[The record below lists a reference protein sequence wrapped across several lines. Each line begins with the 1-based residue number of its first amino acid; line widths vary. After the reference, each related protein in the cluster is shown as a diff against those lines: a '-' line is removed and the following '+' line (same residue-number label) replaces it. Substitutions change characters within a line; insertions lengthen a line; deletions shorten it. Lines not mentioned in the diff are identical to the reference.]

1 MLEGTRVRLRTL
13 TGDDIE
19 EWYRRRVDLANR
31 GDYFPLGL
39 RSEATHR
46 NGFAKDGFWGPD
58 EGLMA
63 IVDELEAIVGY
74 VHFERVV
81 GDVDELELRLSHL
94 PRVPRA
100 RVCRPAL
107 GLFVSYLFATRADMN
122 RARLDIHPDNAASI
136 RVAVWSGFP
145 EGRIRQ
151 GRFHRGR
158 RHDTLVYGLV
168 RSDLDKL
175 EA

>member
-1 MLEGTRVRLRTL
+1 MSTNWNCGYLIYPE
-13 TGDDIE
+13 
-19 EWYRRRVDLANR
+19 YRGR
-31 GDYFPLGL
+31 GY
-39 RSEATHR
+39 A
-46 NGFAKDGFWGPD
+46 A
-58 EGLMA
+58 A
-63 IVDELEAIVGY
+63 
-74 VHFERVV
+74 
-81 GDVDELELRLSHL
+81 
-94 PRVPRA
+94 
-100 RVCRPAL
+100 AL